1 MSMQAFIRDQAQRV
15 ADAMTNQ
22 RRVETIE
29 RQVQNILEDI
39 ANGNRPKITS
49 INTDQDLYDELV
61 ALGIVK
67 PLDRVRDDRRG
78 TGASSR
84 PSAKTRLSFTVP
96 RSSLSR
102 VESDRGL
109 ESLATAEL
117 NKMMADNNVRLRELT
132 LLLEDED
139 TADDESRKKLE
150 ADNAKLVATQRKI
163 WWIIDT
169 RNKQQVD
176 AGKQKTPPPQTPLYN
191 EAKRKKRVEFT
202 ESARAEPDAKRRY
215 KQRLSDDEKED
226 SEIEGAGASGNEDDE
241 IGDGDLYADV
251 D

>member
-1 MSMQAFIRDQAQRV
+1 MQAFIRDQAQRV

-78 TGASSR
+78 SR
-84 PSAKTRLSFTVP
+84 PPAKPRLSFTVP
-96 RSSLSR
+96 RSSLNR

-132 LLLEDED
+132 LLIEDED
-139 TADDESRKKLE
+139 NDEEGRKKLE

-169 RNKQQVD
+169 RNKQTVD
-176 AGKQKTPPPQTPLYN
+176 AGKLKTPPPQTPLYN

-202 ESARAEPDAKRRY
+202 ESALAEPDAKRRY

-226 SEIEGAGASGNEDDE
+226 GEIEGANASGNEDDE